1 MHTAHCGCS
10 GAEAPGFRD
19 FPGLLT
25 AKENRNG
32 SRRTLPH
39 QNHLLSCTILLSPWN
54 FQAVR
59 LCGVNVLPSHHRMSL
74 SPAPPAQ
81 TTPADLPRVLG
92 ASQATAIVV
101 GTIIGSGIFLVP
113 SEMMRDAGSSALVYL
128 AWIVGGLLSLFGAM
142 TYAELGAML
151 PYAGGEYVYLR
162 GAYGDTTAFLYMWTW
177 FAVAKPASI
186 AAVTLGLART
196 LGVFPAFHWLTAH
209 VPGLPLLWSQLFA
222 IAVTWF
228 MTGLNYLGIK
238 KAGDF
243 QLVFTILKAVLIL
256 VVVGFCFAS
265 AAGSFV
271 NFTTSLP
278 HAPGGFSGFM
288 LALIATL
295 WAYDGWNDLTMVA
308 GEVRQP
314 ERNLPIA
321 LIGGLFIVGALFMA
335 TNAAIQYILPAAQ
348 IAASERPAVAALSVV
363 AGPGGAGFVAAAMAL
378 SIFVT
383 LNGTVMSGAR
393 VPFAAARDRLF
404 FAQFAHIHPRF
415 QSPSTSLIVQGS
427 LSTILLLFLSQ
438 FQKQFEL
445 AVFAEWLFYM
455 LTTTTVFFYRRR
467 RPDLARPYRVWGY
480 PVLPAIFVLC
490 AGFVLIWSFAGNFKG
505 SLLGTGLIL
514 LGLPFLWIVRRR
526 YGASIPADLSH
537 APSSSD

>member
-1 MHTAHCGCS
+1 MSLGTAPTQHTA
-10 GAEAPGFRD
+10 
-19 FPGLLT
+19 
-25 AKENRNG
+25 
-32 SRRTLPH
+32 
-39 QNHLLSCTILLSPWN
+39 
-54 FQAVR
+54 
-59 LCGVNVLPSHHRMSL
+59 
-74 SPAPPAQ
+74 
-81 TTPADLPRVLG
+81 ADLPRVLG

-113 SEMMRDAGSSALVYL
+113 SEMMRDTGSSSLVYL

-186 AAVTLGLART
+186 AAVTIGLART
-196 LGVFPAFHWLTAH
+196 LGVFPMFQWLTAQ
-209 VPGLPLLWSQLFA
+209 VPGLPLLWSQVFA
-222 IAVTWF
+222 IGVTWF

-243 QLVFTILKAVLIL
+243 QLVFTVLKGILILTVAVL
-256 VVVGFCFAS
+256 CFAS
-265 AAGSFV
+265 ASGSWT
-271 NFTTSLP
+271 NFSTGLP
-278 HAPGGFSGFM
+278 HAAGGFGGFM

-308 GEVRQP
+308 GEVRGP
-314 ERNLPIA
+314 ERSLPIA

-348 IAASERPAVAALSVV
+348 IAASERPAVAALSIV
-363 AGPGGAGFVAAAMAL
+363 AGPSGAGFVAAAMAL

-393 VPFAAARDRLF
+393 IPFAAARDRLF
-404 FAQFAHIHPRF
+404 FRQFSHISPHF
-415 QSPSTSLIVQGS
+415 QSPSTSLVVQGI
-427 LSTILLLFLSQ
+427 LSTVLLLFLSQ
-438 FQKQFEL
+438 FQQHFEL

-455 LTTTTVFFYRRR
+455 LTTTTVFYYRRK
-467 RPDLARPYRVWGY
+467 RPDLARSYRVWGY
-480 PVLPAIFVLC
+480 PVLPGIFVVC
-490 AGFVLIWSFAGNFKG
+490 AAAVLVWSFAGNLEG
-505 SLLGTGLIL
+505 SLIGCALIALGM
-514 LGLPFLWIVRRR
+514 PVLWVVRKR
-526 YGASIPADLSH
+526 YGASVPMEESH
-537 APSSSD
+537 LG

>member
-1 MHTAHCGCS
+1 M
-10 GAEAPGFRD
+10 
-19 FPGLLT
+19 
-25 AKENRNG
+25 
-32 SRRTLPH
+32 
-39 QNHLLSCTILLSPWN
+39 
-54 FQAVR
+54 
-59 LCGVNVLPSHHRMSL
+59 LPSHHPMSQGTI
-74 SPAPPAQ
+74 SPTQ
-81 TTPADLPRVLG
+81 TAADLPRVLG

-113 SEMMRDAGSSALVYL
+113 SEMMGDTGSSSLVYL

-186 AAVTLGLART
+186 AAVTSGLART
-196 LGVFPAFHWLTAH
+196 LGVFPAFHWLTAP
-209 VPGLPLLWSQLFA
+209 VPGLPLLWSQVFA
-222 IAVTWF
+222 ICVTWF

-243 QLVFTILKAVLIL
+243 QLVFTILKGILIL
-256 VVVGFCFAS
+256 IVATLCFAS
-265 AAGSFV
+265 ASGSWA
-271 NFTTSLP
+271 NFSTGLP
-278 HAPGGFSGFM
+278 HAARGFGGFM

-308 GEVRQP
+308 GEVRSP
-314 ERNLPIA
+314 ERSLPIA

-348 IAASERPAVAALSVV
+348 IAASERPAVAALSIV
-363 AGPGGAGFVAAAMAL
+363 AGPSGAGFVAAAMAL

-404 FAQFAHIHPRF
+404 FKQFAHIHPRF
-415 QSPSTSLIVQGS
+415 QSPSTSLVVQGI
-427 LSTILLLFLSQ
+427 LSTVLLLFLSQ
-438 FQKQFEL
+438 FQQHFEL

-455 LTTTTVFFYRRR
+455 LTTTTIFYYRRK

-490 AGFVLIWSFAGNFKG
+490 AAAVLVWSFAGNLEG
-505 SLLGTGLIL
+505 SLIGMALIL
-514 LGLPFLWIVRRR
+514 LGLPVLWIVRRR
-526 YGASIPADLSH
+526 YGASVPMEQSH
-537 APSSSD
+537 PGT

>member
-1 MHTAHCGCS
+1 
-10 GAEAPGFRD
+10 
-19 FPGLLT
+19 
-25 AKENRNG
+25 
-32 SRRTLPH
+32 
-39 QNHLLSCTILLSPWN
+39 
-54 FQAVR
+54 
-59 LCGVNVLPSHHRMSL
+59 MSQTDS
-74 SPAPPAQ
+74 SPAQ
-81 TTPADLPRVLG
+81 SIPADLPRVLG

-113 SEMMRDAGSSALVYL
+113 SEMMKDTGSSTLVYL

-142 TYAELGAML
+142 TYAELGSML

-186 AAVTLGLART
+186 AAVTSGLART
-196 LGVFPAFHWLTAH
+196 LGVFSAFHWLTTP
-209 VPGLPLLWSQLFA
+209 VPGLPLLWSQVFA
-222 IAVTWF
+222 IGVTWF

-243 QLVFTILKAVLIL
+243 QLVFTILKAALIVIVAVL
-256 VVVGFCFAS
+256 CF
-265 AAGSFV
+265 GSSFGSWS
-271 NFTTSLP
+271 NFGTSLP
-278 HAPGGFSGFM
+278 HAAGGFGGFM

-308 GEVRQP
+308 GEVRRP
-314 ERNLPIA
+314 ERSLPIA
-321 LIGGLFIVGALFMA
+321 LIGGLFIVGALFMV

-348 IAASERPAVAALSVV
+348 IAASERPAVTALSVV
-363 AGPGGAGFVAAAMAL
+363 AGHKGAAFVAAAMAL

-404 FAQFAHIHPRF
+404 FPQFAHIHPRF
-415 QSPSTSLIVQGS
+415 QSPSTSLIVQGL

-438 FQKQFEL
+438 FQQHFEL

-467 RPDLARPYRVWGY
+467 RPDLPRPYRVWGY
-480 PVLPAIFVLC
+480 PVLPAIFVVC
-490 AGFVLIWSFAGNFKG
+490 AAVVLVWSFAGNLEG
-505 SLLGTGLIL
+505 SLIGSVLIL
-514 LGLPFLWIVRRR
+514 AGLPVFWMVRKR
-526 YGASIPADLSH
+526 YGASLPPERSH
-537 APSSSD
+537 SL